1 MSKRKKKMGFNA
13 GTVSVFLIVC
23 IFVAVL
29 SIQIYKLKE
38 KDKQLAE
45 REEYYENILSE
56 EEERASE
63 IEELNLHMQTVEFF
77 KEMAHKLGLVLDGEF
92 IFKESDE

>member
-1 MSKRKKKMGFNA
+1 MNKRRKRKGFNA

-45 REEYYENILSE
+45 KEEYYEDILSE
-56 EEERASE
+56 EEERATE
-63 IEELNLHMQTVEFF
+63 IEELSLYMQTVEFF
-77 KEMAHKLGLVLDGEF
+77 KEMGHKLGLVFDGEF
-92 IFKESDE
+92 LIKESDE